1 MPLSGSTLAPL
12 SRSTCYS
19 RIRGNKPSAL
29 LHESLDVATV
39 DTPLVI
45 ALKVDERRKTSIPG
59 VHAVGDLANP
69 LMASVT
75 TASWQGSIAGI
86 FA

>member
-1 MPLSGSTLAPL
+1 
-12 SRSTCYS
+12 
-19 RIRGNKPSAL
+19 
-29 LHESLDVATV
+29 
-39 DTPLVI
+39 LVI